1 MVVVVMA
8 LRETR
13 FSRDRLN
20 LGDVIAVFQDIDNLG
35 LNKGIA
41 GRDRK
46 EKVKNHLQENL
57 LMAMEGG

>member
-1 MVVVVMA
+1 MA

-41 GRDRK
+41 SRDRK
-46 EKVKNHLQENL
+46 EKVNNHLWNL